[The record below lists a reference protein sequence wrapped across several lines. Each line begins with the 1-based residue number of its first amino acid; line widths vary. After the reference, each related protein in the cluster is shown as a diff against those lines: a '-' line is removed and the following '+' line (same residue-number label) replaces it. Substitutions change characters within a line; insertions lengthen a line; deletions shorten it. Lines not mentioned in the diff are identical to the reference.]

1 MIIAIDGF
9 SSCGKSTLA
18 KDLSAKLNIA
28 YIDTGAMYR
37 AVALY
42 LLQNNIHVED
52 QVKVA
57 ESLNDIHIEFQRIYD
72 VNTTFLNG
80 RNVESEIR
88 DKPVSDIVSP
98 VATIPAVREKL
109 VAIQRKASQNGN
121 GLIMDGRDI
130 GTVVFP
136 EADFKFFI
144 TSSIEERTRRR
155 YQELIAKGKNV
166 TKEEVKQNLISRDQ
180 IDSTRAHSP
189 LKKAADAIEI
199 DNTYLNREEQ
209 LEVILDYIAFH
220 SKNTKIYK

>member
-57 ESLNDIHIEFQRIYD
+57 ESLNDIHIEFQRIYG